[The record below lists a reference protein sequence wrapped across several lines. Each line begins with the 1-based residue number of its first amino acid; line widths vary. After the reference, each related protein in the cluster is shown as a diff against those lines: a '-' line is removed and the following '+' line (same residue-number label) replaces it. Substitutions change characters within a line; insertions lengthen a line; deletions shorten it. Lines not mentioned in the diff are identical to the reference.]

1 VKKVLPEIIS
11 CDISSGR
18 TYFTGKLY
26 YISSTAVK
34 FVPVNYLKK
43 VPSFLT
49 WSNKFHNYEIDSTDA

>member
-1 VKKVLPEIIS
+1 VKKLHPEIIS
-11 CDISSGR
+11 CDRRSGR
-18 TYFTGKLY
+18 TYYTGKLY
-26 YISSTAVK
+26 DISSSAEN